1 MAGNFRGISQERKNN
16 LAKFENYLVTLLAMS
31 LATLHK
37 RSVPVD
43 L

>member
-1 MAGNFRGISQERKNN
+1 MAWNLRGISQERKNI

-37 RSVPVD
+37 ISIPVD